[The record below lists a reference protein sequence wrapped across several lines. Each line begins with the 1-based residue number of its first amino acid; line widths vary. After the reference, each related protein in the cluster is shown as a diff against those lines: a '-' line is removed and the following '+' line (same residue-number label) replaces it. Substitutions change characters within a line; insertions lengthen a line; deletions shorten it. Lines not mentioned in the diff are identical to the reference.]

1 MQMLVMLL
9 RWLSD
14 DDGDVAE
21 FYGESNIASTQVYW
35 HSNDRV
41 FRIKSLLG

>member
-21 FYGESNIASTQVYW
+21 FYGESNIASTPVDL
-35 HSNDRV
+35 HSNDRI
-41 FRIKSLLG
+41 FRMKSLLG

>member
-1 MQMLVMLL
+1 MLVMLF
-9 RWLSD
+9 RWLPD

-21 FYGESNIASTQVYW
+21 FYGESNIASTQVDW